1 MFWHLIWFY
10 PTHTGRGERQET
22 STRVVAS
29 CEKGG
34 GWAGQE
40 ESPGFAW
47 RSIITFLF
55 VFLWKNMSPLLY
67 VRRRRDRSSWPRW
80 PKSSTNTSPSS
91 NTVSG
96 WMRQRI
102 STTILNGKQHQIENK
117 QQQLSAIQYC
127 QLPTIMVSGPGWSW
141 WSVRKW
147 RVRLLTITT
156 PQRSKGLP
164 I

>member
-1 MFWHLIWFY
+1 M
-10 PTHTGRGERQET
+10 
-22 STRVVAS
+22 AS

-40 ESPGFAW
+40 ESPGFA
-47 RSIITFLF
+47 SISVIVLF
-55 VFLWKNMSPLLY
+55 FFSKNMLSLHY

-96 WMRQRI
+96 WVRQRM

-117 QQQLSAIQYC
+117 QQQLSAIQP
-127 QLPTIMVSGPGWSW
+127 Q
-141 WSVRKW
+141 
-147 RVRLLTITT
+147 LTISSTISNYGFRPWLKLMISKKVESSLADNHHTT
-156 PQRSKGLP
+156 KIKRCPNITFYNLIFFIFRTVFSKGLQ